1 MDVSLQTWKF
11 LVFYCPV
18 IQVNLELMAEIPTV
32 EKTIADKSTFLL
44 IYACFLE
51 SLSENTCWLSCCISQ
66 KTSYLFLNVFQRGG
80 EVLIIAQNVWNKKV
94 VCGVFF
100 FPASGGL

>member
-51 SLSENTCWLSCCISQ
+51 SLSENTC
-66 KTSYLFLNVFQRGG
+66 
-80 EVLIIAQNVWNKKV
+80 
-94 VCGVFF
+94 
-100 FPASGGL
+100 